1 MLTRV
6 LQLIM
11 KTENNFKSEKK
22 LKFNQFCSFKELQK
36 KSAFLKLAAQEFET
50 GDFLNILEF
59 LRFIFSLKKTSNS

>member
-22 LKFNQFCSFKELQK
+22 LKFTQFCSFKELQN

-59 LRFIFSLKKTSNS
+59 LRFIFSSKKTSNS

>member
-22 LKFNQFCSFKELQK
+22 LKFTQFCSFKEL
-36 KSAFLKLAAQEFET
+36 
-50 GDFLNILEF
+50 
-59 LRFIFSLKKTSNS
+59 